1 MRYKV
6 AYTDLMG
13 TDDEIEEEVLSR
25 ADAYIVMSGREPDA
39 IIEAGQDAS
48 ALLIN
53 TGLVPKRVIDSL
65 EKCRVI
71 VRTGIG
77 VESVDIDAATERGIM
92 VCNVPHYCIDEVSD
106 HAMGLLLSCARNI
119 AAQDRLVRQGVWS
132 AYAPANPVHALRGAK
147 LGLLGF
153 GKIPRWLVPKAQAFG
168 LEVSAFDPYVP
179 ADRMEDLG
187 VRSLTWEGL
196 LRESDYLS
204 AHVPLTPET
213 HHMLDEA
220 AFKAM
225 KPSAYLINTARGGLV
240 DTDALVRALKEGWIA
255 GAGLDVLEME
265 HGTEGLS
272 TDDPILALENVILT
286 PHMGYYSEES
296 LRNLRRMAV
305 EEISRV
311 LRGYW
316 PKILVNKAVRD
327 RLGPDSYKEE
337 G

>member
-1 MRYKV
+1 
-6 AYTDLMG
+6 MG
-13 TDDEIEEEVLSR
+13 TDDEIERDILSR
-25 ADAYIVMSGREPDA
+25 ADADIVMSGREPDA
-39 IIEAGQDAS
+39 IIEAGRDAD

-53 TGLVPKRVIDSL
+53 TGLVPEKVIESL
-65 EKCRVI
+65 EKCQVI

-77 VESVDIDAATERGIM
+77 VESIDIDAATGRGIM
-92 VCNVPHYCIDEVSD
+92 VCNVPDYCIDEVSD

-119 AAQDRLVRQGVWS
+119 VAQDKLVRQGVWS
-132 AYAPANPVHALRGAK
+132 AYATANPVHALRGAK

-153 GKIPRWLVPKAQAFG
+153 GKIPRQMVPKAQAFG
-168 LEVSAFDPYVP
+168 LDVSAFDPYVP
-179 ADRMEDLG
+179 AGQMEELG
-187 VRSLTWEGL
+187 VRSRTWEEL

-213 HHMLDEA
+213 QHMLDEA

-225 KPSAYLINTARGGLV
+225 KPSAHLINTARGGLV

-265 HGTEGLS
+265 HGTGGLS

-296 LRNLRRMAV
+296 LRGLRRMAV

-316 PKILVNKAVRD
+316 PKNLVNRAVRD
-327 RLGPDSYKEE
+327 RMKPNSYQEE
-337 G
+337 

>member
-1 MRYKV
+1 
-6 AYTDLMG
+6 
-13 TDDEIEEEVLSR
+13 
-25 ADAYIVMSGREPDA
+25 
-39 IIEAGQDAS
+39 
-48 ALLIN
+48 
-53 TGLVPKRVIDSL
+53 
-65 EKCRVI
+65 
-71 VRTGIG
+71 
-77 VESVDIDAATERGIM
+77 
-92 VCNVPHYCIDEVSD
+92 
-106 HAMGLLLSCARNI
+106 
-119 AAQDRLVRQGVWS
+119 
-132 AYAPANPVHALRGAK
+132 VHALRGAK

-272 TDDPILALENVILT
+272 TDDPILTLENVILT

-296 LRNLRRMAV
+296 LWNLRRMAV

-316 PKILVNKAVRD
+316 PKNLVNKAVRD

>member
-1 MRYKV
+1 VRYKV

-13 TDDEIEEEVLSR
+13 TNDEIEEEVLSR

-77 VESVDIDAATERGIM
+77 VESVDIDVATERGIM

-265 HGTEGLS
+265 HGTEGFS

-316 PKILVNKAVRD
+316 PKNLVNKAVRD

>member
-1 MRYKV
+1 VRYKV

-316 PKILVNKAVRD
+316 PKNLVNKAVRD

>member
-25 ADAYIVMSGREPDA
+25 ADACIAMSGREPDA
-39 IIEAGQDAS
+39 IIEAGQDAD

-53 TGLVPKRVIDSL
+53 TGLVPKRVINSL

-119 AAQDRLVRQGVWS
+119 AAQDRLVRQGIWS

-153 GKIPRWLVPKAQAFG
+153 GKIPRQVVPKAQAFG

-240 DTDALVRALKEGWIA
+240 DTDALVMALKEGWIA

-316 PKILVNKAVRD
+316 PKNLVNKAVRD